1 MPTTTIN
8 VKDRPTYQTQKV
20 KGWDVVRMFKAS
32 GLNSNI
38 DTGYIEVDEDS
49 NIIQTFTQTLASNY
63 KGTNLIDLTKLE
75 NFDSF
80 RITANGLFKDQNWF
94 NFDLNFLDTSYTLIN
109 TIRSN
114 YNDKLSNIP
123 NNGVWFDWYLDIELT
138 FFIDDSGDYNF
149 VVNGNYSI
157 AFTPQV
163 ERRSDVRLI
172 PFNGQMNLGTNN
184 QIYIDLSPYNGGGS
198 NYIIKS
204 VNIDFVE

>member
-8 VKDRPTYQTQKV
+8 VLDRPTYRTQKV

-32 GLNSNI
+32 DLVSYI
-38 DTGYIEVDEDS
+38 DSGNIEVSDGS
-49 NIIQTFTQTLASNY
+49 NIIQNFTQTLASNY

-80 RITANGLFKDQNWF
+80 RITANGLYKDENWF
-94 NFDLNFLDTSYTLIN
+94 NFDLKFFDTSYILIDK
-109 TIRSN
+109 IRSN
-114 YNDKLSNIP
+114 YSAKLSTD
-123 NNGVWFDWYLDIELT
+123 GTDELLDWYLDIELT
-138 FFIDDSGDYNF
+138 FFIDNSGNYNF

-157 AFTPQV
+157 SLDTAFG
-163 ERRSDVRLI
+163 RRAAVRLI
-172 PFNGQMNLGTNN
+172 PFNGQMGLGTNN
-184 QIYIDLSPYNGGGS
+184 QIYIDLSPWNGSGS